1 MNYGTKVSSIIF
13 LEKDEKSEEL
23 LFAFTLFAILSD
35 IDDCQDD
42 SRLPLLFYLFASV
55 ECIISILCIALASY
69 FE

>member
-1 MNYGTKVSSIIF
+1 MIHQYVKTNSEVRAWSNAKCG
-13 LEKDEKSEEL
+13 KSD
-23 LFAFTLFAILSD
+23 SD
-35 IDDCQDD
+35 DDCQDD